1 MATLQLSNEEI
12 TELLVVLNSTLA
24 EVNEQLS
31 HEDVLPIVR
40 EAAEKRRDIISKLIH
55 RLSQIGIEE

>member
-1 MATLQLSNEEI
+1 MATLHLSNEEI

-31 HEDVLPIVR
+31 HEDVLPIAR
-40 EAAEKRRDIISKLIH
+40 EVAEKRRDTLSQLIH
-55 RLSQIGIEE
+55 RLRQGEIE